1 MEVVN
6 DFMRNESSV
15 CLDPDPAIEKKLL
28 AWLALVL
35 VVVAFMATATIQN
48 DTRQAEAADRTN
60 QADNFVQETDA
71 MLSFLYAAEAAQRTA
86 FLTGDEATKKLAAE
100 NFVAVDKHLKIATTL
115 AFDNPDQMD
124 RLGTISALLQKRI
137 ELNKEATRLS
147 AQGPVQATKLFTTT
161 DARADLREL
170 GRLVASNRAIENRV
184 GVAREDTLH
193 RHTRRTEQILC
204 AGAMLMVILLGLAY
218 RVVRTDVK
226 LWRMT
231 SANLQAKI
239 QDRSE
244 QLDALNEKLQIEDIE
259 QQWGQAALD
268 RIKDHHELVLNSVHD
283 GVFVISKHGH
293 IVSANPAAADL
304 TRREAKQLV
313 GKMINSVLLDED
325 RLPFPWEK
333 HFLRSPLKHGQ
344 PVPSKPASVK
354 QADGSLVD
362 VRMACYPTRDRQNL
376 TGAVITVARNHSAMQ

>member
-1 MEVVN
+1 
-6 DFMRNESSV
+6 MRNESSV
-15 CLDPDPAIEKKLL
+15 RLDPDPAVEKKLL
-28 AWLALVL
+28 AWLALAL
-35 VVVAFMATATIQN
+35 VVVAFMATAAIQN
-48 DTRQAEAADRTN
+48 DTRQAEAADRSN
-60 QADNFVQETDA
+60 QANDFVQETDA
-71 MLSFLYAAEAAQRTA
+71 TLSFLYAAEAAQRTA

-115 AFDNPDQMD
+115 ALDNPDQMD
-124 RLGTISALLQKRI
+124 RLGAMSALLQKRI
-137 ELNKEATRLS
+137 ELNKEAGRLS
-147 AQGPVQATKLFTTT
+147 AQGPVQATKFFTTT

-184 GVAREDTLH
+184 GVTRGETLQ

-204 AGAMLMVILLGLAY
+204 AGAVLTLILLGLAY

-231 SANLQAKI
+231 AVNLQAKI
-239 QDRSE
+239 DERTE
-244 QLDALNEKLQIEDIE
+244 QLEALNEKLQIEDIE

-268 RIKDHHELVLNSVHD
+268 RIVEHHELVLNSVHD
-283 GVFVISKHGH
+283 GVFVISKRGL

-333 HFLRSPLKHGQ
+333 HFLRSPIKNGR
-344 PVPSKPASVK
+344 PVPSKPAAVK
-354 QADGSLVD
+354 QADGSLIN

-376 TGAVITVARNHSAMQ
+376 TGAVVTVCKMS